1 MDPFAE
7 LEELERLAQ
16 NATMAKPDEPE
27 YEDITRWMALFKYSH
42 LEAYQLLMAHRSD
55 VTRIPISNDHWE
67 LVRADRG
74 AAGHDRESYEHSLI
88 LKDVLKSQST
98 VVHDKDGEKWF
109 VFRLGGVLESAEKV
123 KEIARLEKVPKV
135 TWGENDMG
143 QVKFCWVD
151 EEAKVKIEGWMD
163 EQQAL

>member
-16 NATMAKPDEPE
+16 NATMARPDDPG
-27 YEDITRWMALFKYSH
+27 YNDIARWCTLFKYSH
-42 LEAYQLLMAHRSD
+42 LEAYQLLVAHRSD
-55 VTRIPISNDHWE
+55 VTRIAISDDHWE
-67 LVRADRG
+67 LVRAERE
-74 AAGHDRESYEHSLI
+74 AAGHDRESYEHSLT

-98 VVHDKDGEKWF
+98 VVHDEDGVKWF

-123 KEIARLEKVPKV
+123 KEITGLEKVPKV
-135 TWGENDMG
+135 TWGENEMG

-151 EEAKVKIEGWMD
+151 EEAKVKIEGWID
-163 EQQAL
+163 GQQAL